1 MALTAS
7 KMAAC
12 IMAKLRVEWMAAGCA
27 PGVLRITRRLLFHST
42 AGLTKAV
49 EPSDGA
55 ASPAPWVELA
65 KEIWAAEKAINRM
78 AHGSILFTTELTS
91 LVEIA

>member
-1 MALTAS
+1 
-7 KMAAC
+7 
-12 IMAKLRVEWMAAGCA
+12 MAKLRVEWMAAGCA

-42 AGLTKAV
+42 TGLTEAV
-49 EPSDGA
+49 EPSERT
-55 ASPAPWVELA
+55 ASSAPWLELA
-65 KEIWAAEKAINRM
+65 KEIWAAEKAINRT